1 MTSLARRGVL
11 KCLPVAAGAVL
22 TGGAASPRAAARQE
36 AGASFPQP
44 ETRRTPPHTER
55 LETRLTVAFTEQAL
69 PGIGTVTTRTYEG
82 TIPGPTLRVRPGD
95 SLEIT
100 HVNALP
106 PNDEAAQHDMNIPHH
121 FNTFNLH
128 THGMHVDPTGEADN
142 IYRTFEPSETP
153 GAPPPTAV
161 SSTSRRIIRP
171 ARSGTTRTI
180 TAPRRPSC

>member
-1 MTSLARRGVL
+1 M
-11 KCLPVAAGAVL
+11 
-22 TGGAASPRAAARQE
+22 
-36 AGASFPQP
+36 
-44 ETRRTPPHTER
+44 
-55 LETRLTVAFTEQAL
+55 
-69 PGIGTVTTRTYEG
+69 
-82 TIPGPTLRVRPGD
+82 RPGD

-106 PNDEAAQHDMNIPHH
+106 PNDGAAQHDMNIPHH

-161 SSTSRRIIRP
+161 SSRSRRIIRP